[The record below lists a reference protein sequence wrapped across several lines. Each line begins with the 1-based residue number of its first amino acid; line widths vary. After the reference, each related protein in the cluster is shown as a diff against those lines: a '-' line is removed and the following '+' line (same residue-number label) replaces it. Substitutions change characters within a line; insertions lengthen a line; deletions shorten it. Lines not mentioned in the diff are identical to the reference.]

1 MIKSRILII
10 LKYLFF
16 IILGVFLIWVT
27 TRSLTSEEI
36 NQVKKLILGAENKI
50 IIPSMFIVMISHY
63 LRALR
68 WKMMIIPLNHHP
80 KTLNVYFSVL
90 IGFFFNLVF
99 PRLGEVMKCTLLG
112 KHEKIPVDKL
122 VGTVV
127 SERVIDVICLLIVI
141 SLTIFTQ
148 FNVVGNYA
156 LEISSKFV
164 ANISNDKNK
173 IIISLLVFV
182 LLIAFVIWLF
192 KKMSSFKLVIK
203 IKELFK
209 GILLGVV
216 SIKDIKNKPLFI
228 IYTILIWFFYLYSIK
243 FGFLALKELVDLGW
257 IPSLTILTFGSF
269 AMIATQGGIGAYQ
282 LAVQK
287 TLSLYGISQVGG
299 LAFGWLI
306 WSVQTILLLVFG
318 PLSLLLMGILNK
330 KKLSP
335 DEPK

>member
-1 MIKSRILII
+1 ML
-10 LKYLFF
+10 
-16 IILGVFLIWVT
+16 
-27 TRSLTSEEI
+27 
-36 NQVKKLILGAENKI
+36 
-50 IIPSMFIVMISHY
+50 IVMISHFV
-63 LRALR
+63 RALK
-68 WKMMIIPLNHHP
+68 WKMMMAPLNYKP

-122 VGTVV
+122 LGTVV
-127 SERVIDVICLLIVI
+127 AERVIDVICLLIVI

-148 FNVVGNYA
+148 FKVVGTYSIE
-156 LEISSKFV
+156 LWTKFI
-164 ANISNDKNK
+164 ANVSNDINK
-173 IIISLLVFV
+173 IIISIILLMLMLILLVW
-182 LLIAFVIWLF
+182 IF

-203 IKELFK
+203 AKELFK
-209 GILLGVV
+209 GILQGIV
-216 SIKDIKNKPLFI
+216 SIRHVQNKPLFI
-228 IYTILIWFFYLYSIK
+228 FYTLLIWFFYLYSIK

-257 IPSLTILTFGSF
+257 VPSLTILTFGSF

-306 WSVQTILLLVFG
+306 WSVQTILLLIFG
-318 PLSLLLMGILNK
+318 PLSILLMAILNK
-330 KKLSP
+330 QKSNSNELT
-335 DEPK
+335 